1 MQTITVRQANQNF
14 SHYLSLV
21 ERGEEF
27 TVTKR
32 GKQVARLMPAAPVI
46 QPASTPDAQ
55 ARYLEISRKLDAE
68 LAQFPRVNFGGPY
81 IRDDAYE

>member
-1 MQTITVRQANQNF
+1 MQTISVRQANQNF

-32 GKQVARLMPAAPVI
+32 GRQVARLMPVVKPLE
-46 QPASTPDAQ
+46 PASLHE
-55 ARYLEISRKLDAE
+55 ARTRYAEISRKLDAE
-68 LAQFPRVNFGGPY
+68 LAKFPRVNFGGPY
-81 IRDDAYE
+81 NRDEAYD

>member
-1 MQTITVRQANQNF
+1 MHIISVRQANQNF

-32 GKQVARLMPAAPVI
+32 GKQVARLLPAAPAA
-46 QPASTPDAQ
+46 QPTSTADAR
-55 ARYLEISRKLDAE
+55 ARYVEISRRLDAE
-68 LAQFPRVNFGGPY
+68 LAQFPRVDFGGPY
-81 IRDDAYE
+81 DRDEAYE